1 MVNKTNYLS
10 GLVSE
15 SLRSLQIMDPDTEF
29 DEDGIPE
36 RSLYSAAKFVVSKL
50 ISDNEKKEY
59 ENLIN
64 QIILNLYDYL
74 VSNKDDLSVFFDDKD
89 SMNNWKNL
97 NVILNLMVKSNA
109 VFMYERIGLKK
120 REEIFSMLPGEDYET
135 HASNIYGRIIELLS
149 EIASSKQSTNLRELI
164 MNVLYLQ
171 TIVKRAPDLRKLP
184 DEIVE
189 EFPVLQQTGLYKLE
203 PVSKFPEY
211 FAPRFKSSNE
221 GLGSLET

>member
-74 VSNKDDLSVFFDDKD
+74 VSNKDDLSVFDDKD

-120 REEIFSMLPGEDYET
+120 REEIFSMLLVKTMKLMPRTYMGV
-135 HASNIYGRIIELLS
+135 LLS
-149 EIASSKQSTNLRELI
+149 C
-164 MNVLYLQ
+164 
-171 TIVKRAPDLRKLP
+171 
-184 DEIVE
+184 
-189 EFPVLQQTGLYKLE
+189 
-203 PVSKFPEY
+203 
-211 FAPRFKSSNE
+211 
-221 GLGSLET
+221 